1 MRISDWSSDV
11 CSSDLGAFGGCVGIE
26 QLRAAHDD
34 AGQIAGVVEL
44 EPGDDAETVAQ
55 GVGQHAGAR
64 GGANKGKGLKV
75 DFDAARRRPFTDEN
89 VDLIVFQEIGR
100 ASFRERVCQYV

>member
-11 CSSDLGAFGGCVGIE
+11 CSSDL
-26 QLRAAHDD
+26 

-89 VDLIVFQEIGR
+89 VDLIVFQGRIQDFLDHRGQTVTMGR
-100 ASFRERVCQYV
+100 ASCRERGGQ